1 MQWQRTVFKIKSSK
15 EKKEQSKH
23 RPFKKKDAGSGAME
37 EWVKN
42 KSMSR
47 SIKKWYKSVDLTYLN
62 TIH

>member
-1 MQWQRTVFKIKSSK
+1 
-15 EKKEQSKH
+15 
-23 RPFKKKDAGSGAME
+23 ME

-42 KSMSR
+42 KSMSS

>member
-1 MQWQRTVFKIKSSK
+1 MTTNSVQNQKFEK
-15 EKKEQSKH
+15 KKEQNKH
-23 RPFKKKDAGSGAME
+23 GPFKKLDAGSGAME

-47 SIKKWYKSVDLTYLN
+47 SIKKWYKYVDLTYLN